1 MEVHFAS
8 PQMPI
13 NTAQDT
19 ACLVEISANGANP
32 LSQPL
37 GLKTLMLAWGRHE
50 CRETGVIFTYLSSEH
65 SIGCRGREI
74 MPDLSE
80 SDRNSAARR
89 CQRSRTPP
97 VEAFFWQRT
106 TGTIVLMAGG
116 RSPSRPEPVSR
127 PQYPRN
133 LRLEPRSDRWLLIIF
148 RPPRNLL
155 ERAGFKVHNHSSLHM
170 QMAGRNTWCHPTRE
184 RGLEQ
189 CFPALKYVTC
199 LQSLRWPKS

>member
-1 MEVHFAS
+1 
-8 PQMPI
+8 MPI

-37 GLKTLMLAWGRHE
+37 GLKTLMLAWGRHQG
-50 CRETGVIFTYLSSEH
+50 RETGVIRTYLSSEH

-80 SDRNSAARR
+80 SDRNSAAQR

-106 TGTIVLMAGG
+106 TGNDCAHG
-116 RSPSRPEPVSR
+116 RRPKTLPSRASLSTPIPPEPPSGAAFGSMASN
-127 PQYPRN
+127 YISSSA
-133 LRLEPRSDRWLLIIF
+133 EPF
-148 RPPRNLL
+148 RT
-155 ERAGFKVHNHSSLHM
+155 
-170 QMAGRNTWCHPTRE
+170 GR
-184 RGLEQ
+184 
-189 CFPALKYVTC
+189 V
-199 LQSLRWPKS
+199 QSP

>member
-1 MEVHFAS
+1 
-8 PQMPI
+8 MPI

-37 GLKTLMLAWGRHE
+37 GLKTLMLAWGRHQG
-50 CRETGVIFTYLSSEH
+50 RETGVIRTYLSSEH
-65 SIGCRGREI
+65 SIGCRDGKSCPTSVNPTEI
-74 MPDLSE
+74 
-80 SDRNSAARR
+80 ARR
-89 CQRSRTPP
+89 SGVNGPEPRPLKLSFGNAQP
-97 VEAFFWQRT
+97 
-106 TGTIVLMAGG
+106 GTIVLMAGG
-116 RSPSRPEPVSR
+116 RRPSRPEPVSR

-199 LQSLRWPKS
+199 LQSLPWPKS

>member
-1 MEVHFAS
+1 
-8 PQMPI
+8 
-13 NTAQDT
+13 
-19 ACLVEISANGANP
+19 
-32 LSQPL
+32 
-37 GLKTLMLAWGRHE
+37 MLACGRHQG
-50 CRETGVIFTYLSSEH
+50 RETGVIRTYLSSEH

-80 SDRNSAARR
+80 SDRIARR
-89 CQRSRTPP
+89 SGVNGPEPSPLKLSFGNAQP
-97 VEAFFWQRT
+97 
-106 TGTIVLMAGG
+106 GTIVLMAGG
-116 RSPSRPEPVSR
+116 RRPSNPEPVSR

-155 ERAGFKVHNHSSLHM
+155 ERAGFKAHNHSSLHM

-199 LQSLRWPKS
+199 LQSLPWPKS